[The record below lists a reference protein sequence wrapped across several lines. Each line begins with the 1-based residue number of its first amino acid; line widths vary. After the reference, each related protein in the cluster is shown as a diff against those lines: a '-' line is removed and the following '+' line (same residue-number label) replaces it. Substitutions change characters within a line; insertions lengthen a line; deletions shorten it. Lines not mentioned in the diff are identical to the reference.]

1 MNKSQAASVPTAE
14 HANLTQQRKMK
25 MKAIST
31 LTLLAV
37 IAAFTFP
44 NTARAGDKEEA
55 LIGGLIGGLII
66 GAAIA
71 DDDTHVSVGYRTG
84 GHRGHHR
91 DHGYWKWVS
100 VKTWVPGYYER
111 SCDRHGRYRKVWISG
126 HYTFHKKKV
135 WVDAHRSRGNH
146 RGHDYGNHR
155 GHGGSRYDRYDD
167 RDRSR
172 YDRRD
177 SRRGQIVRRF

>member
-1 MNKSQAASVPTAE
+1 MNKARAPFVPTRE
-14 HANLTQQRKMK
+14 HTNLTQQRSLK

-71 DDDTHVSVGYRTG
+71 DDDTHVSVGYHSG
-84 GHRGHHR
+84 GHYGHHH
-91 DHGYWKWVS
+91 DYGYWEWVS

-111 SCDRHGRYRKVWISG
+111 SCDHHGRVRKVWVSA
-126 HYTFHKKKV
+126 HYTFHKEKV
-135 WVDAHRSRGNH
+135 WVDAPRHSYRRHSYRHDDHRDYRHNRHSDHRDHRDNRRHSR
-146 RGHDYGNHR
+146 
-155 GHGGSRYDRYDD
+155 S
-167 RDRSR
+167 
-172 YDRRD
+172 
-177 SRRGQIVRRF
+177 GQIVRRF

>member
-1 MNKSQAASVPTAE
+1 
-14 HANLTQQRKMK
+14 

-44 NTARAGDKEEA
+44 NTAQAGDKEEA

-71 DDDTHVSVGYRTG
+71 DDDTHVSVGYRSG
-84 GHRGHHR
+84 GHYGQR
-91 DHGYWKWVS
+91 DSHGYWDWVS

-111 SCDRHGRYRKVWISG
+111 SCDRHGHVRKVWISG
-126 HYTFHKKKV
+126 HYTFHKRKV
-135 WVDAHRSRGNH
+135 WVDTHRHGSHRPSYRESRRYDNH
-146 RGHDYGNHR
+146 RDHGHH
-155 GHGGSRYDRYDD
+155 DRKG
-167 RDRSR
+167 R
-172 YDRRD
+172 
-177 SRRGQIVRRF
+177 IVRRF